1 MRPDQ
6 KTPRRAGRRAVLTAV
21 LVLAVSAVVAWRWW
35 TSQSAEPERTLPP
48 ASQSESS
55 PAGTPSDA
63 APTAA
68 APAAEPVVP
77 VDLPTPPPGLDRE
90 LAADYRKALE
100 GQGFSIGALTIVD
113 TRAGGGMR
121 RAQIIYRTRAG
132 STLAALRPEIIR
144 MISPGAN
151 PRLALDQIIVR
162 ATRPDGAPIIAVT
175 ITVAD
180 LDRWLKTQIT
190 DTEFYARWTTG
201 TPAP

>member
-1 MRPDQ
+1 
-6 KTPRRAGRRAVLTAV
+6 
-21 LVLAVSAVVAWRWW
+21 
-35 TSQSAEPERTLPP
+35 
-48 ASQSESS
+48 
-55 PAGTPSDA
+55 
-63 APTAA
+63 
-68 APAAEPVVP
+68 
-77 VDLPTPPPGLDRE
+77 

-100 GQGFSIGALTIVD
+100 GQGFRIGALTIVD

-121 RAQIIYRTRAG
+121 RAQIVYRTGAG

-162 ATRPDGAPIIAVT
+162 ATRPDGAPIVAVT

-190 DTEFYARWTTG
+190 DPEFYARWTPG
-201 TPAP
+201 APAP